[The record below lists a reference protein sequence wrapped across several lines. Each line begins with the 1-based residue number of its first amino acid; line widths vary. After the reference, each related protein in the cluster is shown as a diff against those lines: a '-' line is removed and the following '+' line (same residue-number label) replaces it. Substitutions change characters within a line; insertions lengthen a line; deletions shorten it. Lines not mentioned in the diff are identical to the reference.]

1 MYRVLFEVRV
11 TPVDPTRQT
20 IPNQPLTKSKEGEE
34 FIFFANVLVMGFCPC
49 NARHY
54 LNTAMG
60 GAFPESEYSSRRGR
74 LISFTYMEQGDT
86 TAEELRTVT
95 FSRFD
100 PAVAQSGIEREYVDI
115 PRFPL
120 KDRSYKDGVLT
131 RWA

>member
-1 MYRVLFEVRV
+1 MYQALFEVRV
-11 TPVDPTRQT
+11 APVEPTRQS
-20 IPNQPLTKSKEGEE
+20 IPSQFLTQSEESEE
-34 FIFFANVLVMGFCPC
+34 FIFFAAVHVAGFCPC

-54 LNTAMG
+54 LNTAMEELP
-60 GAFPESEYSSRRGR
+60 ASEYSSRRTR
-74 LISFTYMEQGDT
+74 LISFTRMEEG
-86 TAEELRTVT
+86 AETDAELRRTAI

-100 PAVAQSGIEREYVDI
+100 RAVAQSHIEAEFVDI